1 MNRFEEEINKT
12 FLNLKIPFVDYGITS
27 SRSIS
32 LEGIFRNR
40 RFQGLSQSKNSLFRM
55 ASMTKP
61 ITAYLAL
68 AVLEDNEID
77 LHDNVGKYVP
87 EIDDL
92 EIAYKEGN
100 VIKYQKNNMPISF
113 HHLLNFTSG
122 HAYEHHDPIISE
134 LLSKK
139 EIAPMKI
146 GDDSFLQAPLVFAP
160 GSRWGYGISY
170 GWLGKAIEA
179 ISGVGLDENL
189 KKYLCQPLGLEK
201 TSFNP
206 SQSSR
211 DTLAPV
217 YFRDPDGAYFN
228 IGSKITIGLNRFQY
242 GGGGITSTLIDYL
255 KILQFLLKRM
265 RPNVKKSIVS
275 KMFKNQIGN
284 IGISSLK
291 SYNQSLVND
300 YDIYP
305 NIEKTWGYGLL
316 LNNQKLVTGRSANSG
331 SWVGLLNTY
340 FWVDHRNDLAG
351 VFLTQVLP
359 CYTPSL
365 LKAFQAFEELTY
377 KYFTKS

>member
-1 MNRFEEEINKT
+1 MNSFEEEINKT

-32 LEGIFRNR
+32 LEGIFRNP
-40 RFQGLSQSKNSLFRM
+40 RFQSLSQSKNSLFRM

-217 YFRDPDGAYFN
+217 YFRDPDGAYFD
-228 IGSKITIGLNRFQY
+228 IGSKITIGLNRFHY

-265 RPNVKKSIVS
+265 RPNVKRSIVS

-305 NIEKTWGYGLL
+305 NIDKTWGYGLL

>member
-1 MNRFEEEINKT
+1 MDSFEKEINTT
-12 FLNLKIPFVDYGITS
+12 FLKLNIPFVDYGITS
-27 SRSIS
+27 SASIS
-32 LEGIFRNR
+32 LEGIFRNPK
-40 RFQGLSQSKNSLFRM
+40 FPNLSQNRNQLFRI

-68 AVLEDNEID
+68 AVLEDNGID
-77 LHDNVGKYVP
+77 LHANVGKYVP
-87 EIDDL
+87 EINDL

-100 VIKYQKNNMPISF
+100 VIKYQKNNVPISF

-189 KKYLCQPLGLEK
+189 KKYLCQPLDLEK

-206 SQSSR
+206 SQSSK

-217 YFRDPDGAYFN
+217 YFRDSDGAYSD
-228 IGSKITIGLNRFQY
+228 IGSKITIGLNQFHY
-242 GGGGITSTLIDYL
+242 GGGGITSSLIDYL
-255 KILQFLLKRM
+255 KFLQFLLKSM
-265 RPNVKKSIVS
+265 KSNVKSSIVAE
-275 KMFKNQIGN
+275 MFKNQIGN
-284 IGISSLK
+284 LGVSSLK

-300 YDIYP
+300 YDIYS
-305 NIEKTWGYGLL
+305 NIKKTWGYGLL

-340 FWVDHRNDLAG
+340 FWVDQRNDLAG

-359 CYTPSL
+359 CYTPPL
-365 LKAFQAFEELTY
+365 LKAFQAFETLSY

>member
-1 MNRFEEEINKT
+1 MNSFEEEINKT

-27 SRSIS
+27 SHSIS
-32 LEGIFRNR
+32 LEGIFRNPS
-40 RFQGLSQSKNSLFRM
+40 FQGLSQSKNSLFRM

-100 VIKYQKNNMPISF
+100 VIKYQKNNIPISF

-146 GDDSFLQAPLVFAP
+146 GDDSFLKAPLVFAP

-217 YFRDPDGAYFN
+217 YLRDPDGAYFD
-228 IGSKITIGLNRFQY
+228 IGGKITIGLNRFHY

-265 RPNVKKSIVS
+265 RPNVKRSIVS

-291 SYNQSLVND
+291 SYNQILVND

>member
-1 MNRFEEEINKT
+1 MNSFEEEINKT

-32 LEGIFRNR
+32 REGIFRNP
-40 RFQGLSQSKNSLFRM
+40 RFQSLSQSKNSLFRM

-68 AVLEDNEID
+68 AVLEDNGID

-217 YFRDPDGAYFN
+217 YFRDPDGAYFD
-228 IGSKITIGLNRFQY
+228 IGSKITVGLNRFHY
-242 GGGGITSTLIDYL
+242 GGGGITSTLFDYL
-255 KILQFLLKRM
+255 KILQFLLKSM
-265 RPNVKKSIVS
+265 KPNAKNYIVP

-291 SYNQSLVND
+291 SYNHSLVND

-359 CYTPSL
+359 CYTPTI